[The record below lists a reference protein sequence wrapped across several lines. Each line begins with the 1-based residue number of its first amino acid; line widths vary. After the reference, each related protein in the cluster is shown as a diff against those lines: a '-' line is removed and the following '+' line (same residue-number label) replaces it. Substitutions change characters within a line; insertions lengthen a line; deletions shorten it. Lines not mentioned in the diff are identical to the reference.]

1 MSKSKQGGSGRAV
14 ALQYGPGSGAP
25 VIVASGMGHLA
36 ERIVEVA
43 VDSGVPV
50 YEDNSLATILSQME
64 LGREIPE
71 ELYQAIVDIYI
82 YFLQFDPSDPEK
94 YRRERRERL
103 DFLQKETRTMIFYE
117 APHKLRGTLDDLA
130 VTFGTDRS
138 VSLCRE
144 LTKLH
149 EEIKKTT
156 LGEAV
161 AFYRENDPRGE
172 YVLVLAGADPARLAV
187 ETAPTLEEAVAAA
200 RTLQAGGMP
209 PSAAAKQAAAGTQ
222 FSKGQIYKELIK

>member
-36 ERIVEVA
+36 A

-82 YFLQFDPSDPEK
+82 YFLQFDPSAPEK

-103 DFLQKETRTMIFYE
+103 E
-117 APHKLRGTLDDLA
+117 
-130 VTFGTDRS
+130 
-138 VSLCRE
+138 
-144 LTKLH
+144 
-149 EEIKKTT
+149 
-156 LGEAV
+156 
-161 AFYRENDPRGE
+161 
-172 YVLVLAGADPARLAV
+172 
-187 ETAPTLEEAVAAA
+187 
-200 RTLQAGGMP
+200 
-209 PSAAAKQAAAGTQ
+209 AKQA
-222 FSKGQIYKELIK
+222 KE

>member
-43 VDSGVPV
+43 
-50 YEDNSLATILSQME
+50 EDNSLATILSQME

-94 YRRERRERL
+94 YRRERRERP
-103 DFLQKETRTMIFYE
+103 E
-117 APHKLRGTLDDLA
+117 
-130 VTFGTDRS
+130 
-138 VSLCRE
+138 
-144 LTKLH
+144 
-149 EEIKKTT
+149 
-156 LGEAV
+156 
-161 AFYRENDPRGE
+161 
-172 YVLVLAGADPARLAV
+172 
-187 ETAPTLEEAVAAA
+187 
-200 RTLQAGGMP
+200 
-209 PSAAAKQAAAGTQ
+209 AKQA
-222 FSKGQIYKELIK
+222 KE

>member
-71 ELYQAIVDIYI
+71 ELYHI

-103 DFLQKETRTMIFYE
+103 E
-117 APHKLRGTLDDLA
+117 
-130 VTFGTDRS
+130 
-138 VSLCRE
+138 
-144 LTKLH
+144 
-149 EEIKKTT
+149 
-156 LGEAV
+156 
-161 AFYRENDPRGE
+161 
-172 YVLVLAGADPARLAV
+172 
-187 ETAPTLEEAVAAA
+187 
-200 RTLQAGGMP
+200 
-209 PSAAAKQAAAGTQ
+209 AKQA
-222 FSKGQIYKELIK
+222 KE

>member
-71 ELYQAIVDIYI
+71 ELYQAIGDIYI

-94 YRRERRERL
+94 YRRERRERP
-103 DFLQKETRTMIFYE
+103 E
-117 APHKLRGTLDDLA
+117 
-130 VTFGTDRS
+130 
-138 VSLCRE
+138 
-144 LTKLH
+144 
-149 EEIKKTT
+149 
-156 LGEAV
+156 
-161 AFYRENDPRGE
+161 
-172 YVLVLAGADPARLAV
+172 
-187 ETAPTLEEAVAAA
+187 
-200 RTLQAGGMP
+200 
-209 PSAAAKQAAAGTQ
+209 AKQA
-222 FSKGQIYKELIK
+222 KE

>member
-14 ALQYGPGSGAP
+14 ALQSGPGSGAP

-82 YFLQFDPSDPEK
+82 YFVQFDPSDPEK

-103 DFLQKETRTMIFYE
+103 E
-117 APHKLRGTLDDLA
+117 
-130 VTFGTDRS
+130 
-138 VSLCRE
+138 
-144 LTKLH
+144 
-149 EEIKKTT
+149 
-156 LGEAV
+156 
-161 AFYRENDPRGE
+161 
-172 YVLVLAGADPARLAV
+172 
-187 ETAPTLEEAVAAA
+187 
-200 RTLQAGGMP
+200 
-209 PSAAAKQAAAGTQ
+209 AKQA
-222 FSKGQIYKELIK
+222 KE